1 MSEWIS
7 IKDRLPKEKEPVAI
21 LLQDGQ
27 VFRGEMRERQSLP
40 EWWYYYDAADTD
52 MDMLGYLYPIG
63 GGLWFKS
70 NPVIAWMPLPK
81 LPKEEHHAE

>member
-7 IKDRLPKEKEPVAI
+7 VKDRLPEEKEPTAI

-27 VFRGEMRERQSLP
+27 VFRGEIRERQSLP

-70 NPVIAWMPLPK
+70 NPVLA
-81 LPKEEHHAE
+81 